1 MKRLIENAFIQWK
14 NKKNRKPLVVCGARQ
29 VGKTY
34 SLKEFGKLNF
44 DNLHY
49 FDLENQKN
57 ELFEIFNGPLE
68 PKQIIDKLS
77 FVSGKA
83 IHIKKDVLFL
93 DEIQS
98 IPRAMT
104 SLKYFN
110 QTMNEL
116 AVIVAG
122 SNLGV
127 ANSEEPFPVG
137 KVEIM
142 FMYPMNFEEFLS
154 GINQEFVLNHL
165 LTINGKIEDLF
176 HQRFFDLLKIY
187 FVTGGMPEVILQYK
201 EKSDEPLEAFTD
213 VRNLQKQLVLHY
225 ERDFSKY
232 SGSTNS
238 RHIERVFKAI
248 PSQLCNTMNKQS
260 KKFVFKDVIS
270 KGYRSYEDL
279 ADPIGWLVKAG
290 LALKVNSCE
299 HPSIPLMARTKENS
313 LKLFVFDIGLLGAM
327 VNINPRNIMQYNY
340 GSYKG
345 YFAENFILQE
355 LYSYGHNQIV
365 TWAGRTS
372 EIEFVLEIDGTIIP
386 IEVKAGTNTK
396 AKSLQAYI
404 NKYNPL
410 YSLKFTGNQF
420 GFDEKKK
427 IYNYPLYMVS
437 AFERHGSSG
446 TLNTTEVTK

>member
-1 MKRLIENAFIQWK
+1 
-14 NKKNRKPLVVCGARQ
+14 
-29 VGKTY
+29 
-34 SLKEFGKLNF
+34 
-44 DNLHY
+44 
-49 FDLENQKN
+49 
-57 ELFEIFNGPLE
+57 
-68 PKQIIDKLS
+68 
-77 FVSGKA
+77 
-83 IHIKKDVLFL
+83 
-93 DEIQS
+93 
-98 IPRAMT
+98 
-104 SLKYFN
+104 
-110 QTMNEL
+110 
-116 AVIVAG
+116 
-122 SNLGV
+122 
-127 ANSEEPFPVG
+127 
-137 KVEIM
+137 
-142 FMYPMNFEEFLS
+142 
-154 GINQEFVLNHL
+154 
-165 LTINGKIEDLF
+165 
-176 HQRFFDLLKIY
+176 
-187 FVTGGMPEVILQYK
+187 MPEVILQYK